1 MTAIIRRV
9 LFYAALGLVAPA
21 VRAEDVPAADEAPR
35 PDARFYLATR
45 TVPDYV
51 ERGTRGDALWS
62 AVQSLYR
69 ARDYRLVWVTAGRAS
84 AEAEA
89 VARIVERAEGEG
101 LDGARYHLEPVSP
114 RAVTAAFNGAP
125 ASEADAVQDVQLT
138 YVFLKYA
145 ADLSGRFDPKAAGP
159 FWLTRPPPRDL
170 VPWLEQSLQSG
181 RIVAAFAALSPAHA
195 AYGDLKAA
203 LARYREIA
211 RRGGWAALP
220 PRLALRRGSRGLQVA
235 ALRTR
240 LAMEGDL
247 PAPTASGPADT
258 YGSALAEGVKR
269 FEQRHGLVA
278 DGVLDAVTV
287 AALNVPVEERIRQI
301 ELNLER
307 WRWLPADLGRR
318 YVMVNVPSFQLAAH
332 EDGRPAVAMK
342 VVTGKPDSPTP
353 VFGDEMTTVVFSP
366 YWNVPPT
373 IAEDEIFPAVLRD
386 SSYLLR
392 NDLELVRGTQVV
404 GPAALRRGGVQI
416 RQRPGTRNSLGL
428 VKLVFP
434 NPFGVYLHG
443 TPASALFARPSRA
456 FSHGCVRVEKP
467 FELARWVLGGMPQW
481 TPSAIQAAMRSGRER
496 QLALPE
502 PIPVYITYLTVQAS
516 HDGTVFF
523 WPDVYGHDA
532 AQMPLMPAPS
542 SLPPAPIL
550 AAVPPRPVLDPA
562 ATSN

>member
-1 MTAIIRRV
+1 M
-9 LFYAALGLVAPA
+9 
-21 VRAEDVPAADEAPR
+21 
-35 PDARFYLATR
+35 
-45 TVPDYV
+45 
-51 ERGTRGDALWS
+51 
-62 AVQSLYR
+62 
-69 ARDYRLVWVTAGRAS
+69 TAGRAS

-101 LDGARYHLEPVSP
+101 LDGARYRLEPVSP
-114 RAVTAAFNGAP
+114 RAVTAAFNAAP

-138 YVFLKYA
+138 YVFLRYA

-211 RRGGWAALP
+211 HRGGWAALP

-258 YGSALAEGVKR
+258 YDSALAEGVKR

-366 YWNVPPT
+366 YAFLLLGSSSRSLVLTRP
-373 IAEDEIFPAVLRD
+373 AEVGTTPLA
-386 SSYLLR
+386 SS
-392 NDLELVRGTQVV
+392 
-404 GPAALRRGGVQI
+404 
-416 RQRPGTRNSLGL
+416 S
-428 VKLVFP
+428 K
-434 NPFGVYLHG
+434 
-443 TPASALFARPSRA
+443 
-456 FSHGCVRVEKP
+456 
-467 FELARWVLGGMPQW
+467 
-481 TPSAIQAAMRSGRER
+481 
-496 QLALPE
+496 
-502 PIPVYITYLTVQAS
+502 
-516 HDGTVFF
+516 
-523 WPDVYGHDA
+523 
-532 AQMPLMPAPS
+532 
-542 SLPPAPIL
+542 
-550 AAVPPRPVLDPA
+550 
-562 ATSN
+562 